1 MDKKIEEINK
11 EVKFFILLEKVAKKY
26 DECLKRLS

>member
-11 EVKFFILLEKVAKKY
+11 EVMFFILLAKVAKKY